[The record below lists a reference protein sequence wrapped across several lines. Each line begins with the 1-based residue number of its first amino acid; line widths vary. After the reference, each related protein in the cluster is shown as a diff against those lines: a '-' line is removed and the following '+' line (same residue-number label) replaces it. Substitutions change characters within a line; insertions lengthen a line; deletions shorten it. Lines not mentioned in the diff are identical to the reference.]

1 MSRTDLNVPFDER
14 EDVKRL
20 SGRWDP
26 EKKTWFIPEG
36 IASAPFKKW
45 IPFRNFRAS
54 YWFIAQT
61 IGICWKCKEDTLFT
75 SILLPE
81 GHETLEADE
90 DESDEDKPNSDALQA
105 YWLVQKKP
113 AFIFYIDDIPREVLS
128 QLGQVRHYLS
138 RDYSKTTDS
147 RYWMNHCQ
155 HCHAKQGDFPLH
167 CEVDSYFAPQEIRHG
182 KNIELY
188 TVKAPFTATCDG
200 ISHDH
205 IHVHFGDSGA
215 MTAGEMFPWMKIVR

>member
-20 SGRWDP
+20 GGRWDP

-90 DESDEDKPNSDALQA
+90 DESDEDKPNSDALQT

-128 QLGQVRHYLS
+128 QL
-138 RDYSKTTDS
+138 
-147 RYWMNHCQ
+147 
-155 HCHAKQGDFPLH
+155 
-167 CEVDSYFAPQEIRHG
+167 
-182 KNIELY
+182 
-188 TVKAPFTATCDG
+188 
-200 ISHDH
+200 
-205 IHVHFGDSGA
+205 
-215 MTAGEMFPWMKIVR
+215 

>member
-1 MSRTDLNVPFDER
+1 MSRTDLNVPFDEK

-20 SGRWDP
+20 GGRWDP

-36 IASAPFKKW
+36 IASDPFKKW
-45 IPFRNFRAS
+45 IPFRNVRAS

-61 IGICWKCKEDTLFT
+61 IGTCWKCKEDTLFT
-75 SILLPE
+75 AILLPE
-81 GHETLEADE
+81 VHETLEAVE
-90 DESDEDKPNSDALQA
+90 DESDEDKPNSDALQT

-113 AFIFYIDDIPREVLS
+113 AFIFYIDDITREVLS
-128 QLGQVRHYLS
+128 QLGLVRHYLS

-155 HCHAKQGDFPLH
+155 HCHAKQGDFSLH
-167 CEVDSYFAPQEIRHG
+167 CEVDSYFAPREIRHG
-182 KNIELY
+182 LNIELY
-188 TVKAPFTATCDG
+188 TVKAPFTATCGG